1 MRSNKDLGVAEI
13 SVGEERELE
22 LSLSRTRCT
31 PLLSRRLRE
40 VSYSFNQCF
49 RGIQSKKPMAL
60 GLFFS

>member
-31 PLLSRRLRE
+31 PPLK
-40 VSYSFNQCF
+40 QKTP
-49 RGIQSKKPMAL
+49 RGVI
-60 GLFFS
+60 FF